1 MTLASLSLLASC
13 PAFAAPQQSAPYVP
27 VDDTTVLEHLP
38 STSDPRVR
46 QFLVLKSQLQ
56 AQPKD
61 PRAAVAL
68 ADAYLDYGRDTGD
81 ARYLGRAEAVIAPW
95 VGKASAPGEVRVVAA
110 TILQSRHEFKAAQG
124 ILESVLA
131 RNPGNNQAWLTLS
144 SIYLIQGD
152 MDKARNACNHLGDAD
167 GLVMAGCTGAWATA
181 NGRAR
186 QTLDSLG
193 AALQPQGEQSPA
205 VMAWAH
211 GLMADAAKYLGEDA
225 RADSEFR
232 KALQFAP
239 GDNFLLAD
247 YGDFLLDHGR
257 AKEALALTR
266 NFSQSDTSYLRQVRA
281 EVALNLPSAS
291 KGVAA
296 MASRFRDLEQRGDH
310 LLYGREQARF
320 VLELQHDPARALQIA
335 RNNWTVQRAPEDIR
349 IYLEAA
355 LAAGKPEAAQPA
367 LDMLKQSGLQD
378 AHIRAVAAQV
388 SAAIKAA
395 GTTAS
400 ETTASEKT
408 P

>member
-1 MTLASLSLLASC
+1 MLASLALVAAC
-13 PAFAAPQQSAPYVP
+13 PAFGAPQQSAPYVP
-27 VDDTTVLEHLP
+27 ADDTTVLEHLP

-56 AQPKD
+56 AQPDD
-61 PRAAVAL
+61 PKAAVVL
-68 ADAYLDYGRDTGD
+68 AAAYLDYGRDTGD

-95 VGKASAPGEVRVVAA
+95 ASTASAPADVRVVKA
-110 TILQSRHEFKAAQG
+110 TILQSRHEFQAAQQ

-131 RNPGNNQAWLTLS
+131 RDPDNSQAWLTLS

-152 MDKARNACNHLGDAD
+152 MDNARKACDHLGDAD
-167 GLVMAGCTGAWATA
+167 GLVMAGCTGAWATV
-181 NGRAR
+181 NGKAR

-193 AALQPQGEQSPA
+193 TALQSHGKQSPA

-211 GLMADAAKYLGEDA
+211 GLMADAANYLGEDA

-232 KALQFAP
+232 QGLQFAP

-266 NFSQSDTSYLRQVRA
+266 NYSQSDTSYLRQVRA
-281 EVALNLPSAS
+281 EVALGLPSAPKS
-291 KGVAA
+291 IAA
-296 MASRFRDLEQRGDH
+296 MASRFHDLEQRGDH

-335 RNNWTVQRAPEDIR
+335 KYNWTVQRAPEDIR

-367 LDMLKQSGLQD
+367 LDLLKQTGLQD
-378 AHIRAVAAQV
+378 AQIRAVAAKV
-388 SAAIKAA
+388 SAAIKAT
-395 GTTAS
+395 GPTAS
-400 ETTASEKT
+400 ETT

>member
-1 MTLASLSLLASC
+1 MLVASC
-13 PAFAAPQQSAPYVP
+13 PVFAAPQQSAPYVP
-27 VDDTTVLEHLP
+27 ADDTTVLEHLP

-46 QFLVLKSQLQ
+46 QFLILKSQLQ

-61 PRAAVAL
+61 PKAAVVL
-68 ADAYLDYGRDTGD
+68 ANAYLDYGRDTGD

-95 VGKASAPGEVRVVAA
+95 AGTVSTPADVRVVEA
-110 TILQSRHEFKAAQG
+110 TILQSRHEFHAAQR

-131 RNPGNNQAWLTLS
+131 RDQGNSQAWLTLS

-152 MDKARNACNHLGDAD
+152 MDKARKACDHLGDAN
-167 GLVMAGCTGAWATA
+167 GLVMAGCTGAWATV
-181 NGRAR
+181 NGKAR
-186 QTLDSLG
+186 QTLNSLG
-193 AALQPQGEQSPA
+193 TALKANGKQSPA

-211 GLMADAAKYLGEDA
+211 GLMAEAAKYLGEDA

-232 KALQFAP
+232 QGLQFAP

-266 NFSQSDTSYLRQVRA
+266 NYSQSDTSYLRQVRA
-281 EVALNLPSAS
+281 EVALGLPSAA
-291 KGVAA
+291 KGIAA
-296 MASRFRDLEQRGDH
+296 MASRFHDLEQRGDH

-320 VLELQHDPARALQIA
+320 VLELQHDPARALKIA
-335 RNNWTVQRAPEDIR
+335 KYNWAVQRAPEDIR

-367 LDMLKQSGLQD
+367 LDLLNESGLQD
-378 AHIRAVAAQV
+378 AQIRAVAAKV
-388 SAAIKAA
+388 STAIKATGPTTS
-395 GTTAS
+395 GT
-400 ETTASEKT
+400 K